1 MENFSLDQ
9 VRDIVAKAISPIE
22 PPPEAQGGA
31 VGCQSFKGIPHHEYY
46 LIFLLLVDLM
56 GFKYSGPFEK
66 VAYIIPVG
74 YNGTRYTVVYAK
86 FGMRIE
92 CPQDGSPKDVYDAL
106 KRGMK
111 AAKKYYL
118 WRAAEAST
126 TSNLNLV
133 SKCPTLWD
141 KYVFL
146 KDQSQKL
153 LERFEADK
161 DKSVVENGYNEDGS
175 FKWSSVSYPAYEFRT
190 QSVWLHE
197 AAVDAFFAWSEQAL
211 VHMAVLMGKL
221 KTGKEIADLLKK
233 EFGEKCKLILD
244 LSKPE
249 EKSSYDDILMLRGE
263 LRNYVAHG
271 SFGKDGSTFQFH
283 SRVGAVPLKI
293 LDGEDQSDF
302 SFGFSPRRDW
312 ESDYSRIDNF
322 LEMLWSGNR
331 SPAKQYLETGFPCVL
346 TYASDGTYQKAMR
359 SDEEMSSFIDFIGY
373 QMDTAAN
380 MDF

>member
-9 VRDIVAKAISPIE
+9 VRECAARAISPIE
-22 PPPEAQGGA
+22 QPPEAQRRVG
-31 VGCQSFKGIPHHEYY
+31 GCQSFRGIPHHEYY
-46 LIFLLLVDLM
+46 LIFLLLVDLL

-74 YNGTRYTVVYAK
+74 YKGARYTVVYAK

-92 CPQDGSPKDVYDAL
+92 GPEDGNPKDVYGAL

-133 SKCPTLWD
+133 SKCRELWD
-141 KYVFL
+141 KYIFL
-146 KDQSQKL
+146 KDQSQNL
-153 LERFEADK
+153 LARFEADK
-161 DKSVVENGYNEDGS
+161 DKSVVEEGCNEDGS
-175 FKWSSVSYPAYEFRT
+175 VKWRSVSYPAYAFLT
-190 QSVWLHE
+190 QAVWLHE
-197 AAVDAFFAWSEQAL
+197 AAVDAFFAWCEQAL
-211 VHMAVLMGKL
+211 VHLAVLMGKL
-221 KTGKEIADLLKK
+221 KTGKEIAELLKK

-244 LSKPE
+244 LSKSE
-249 EKSSYDDILMLRGE
+249 EKSSYDDILMLRVE

-302 SFGFSPRRDW
+302 SFGDSPRRDW

-322 LEMLWSGNR
+322 LETLWSSNR

-346 TYASDGTYQKAMR
+346 TYASDGTYQRAMR

-373 QMDTAAN
+373 QRDTAAN